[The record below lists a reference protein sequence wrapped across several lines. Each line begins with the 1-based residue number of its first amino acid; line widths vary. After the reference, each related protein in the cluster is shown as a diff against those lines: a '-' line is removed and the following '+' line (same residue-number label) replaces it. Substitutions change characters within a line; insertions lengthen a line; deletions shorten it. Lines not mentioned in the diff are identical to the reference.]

1 MPVMPV
7 ISRTA
12 SVFVLSLLLFG
23 MQLEAQRHAISH
35 VGDALSWAH
44 EQGVQQSVADIPC
57 VQCALLAAGSHVL
70 PGDVAALVAS
80 VVDRALGAV
89 VFASYA
95 VPAPA
100 SYSSR
105 APPAFL

>member
-1 MPVMPV
+1 MPV

-23 MQLEAQRHAISH
+23 IQLEAQRHAITH
-35 VGDALSWAH
+35 LGDALRGAH

-57 VQCALLAAGSHVL
+57 VECALLAAGSHAL
-70 PGDVAALVAS
+70 PGNVAALAAS
-80 VVDRALGAV
+80 VVDRARGAV
-89 VFASYA
+89 AFASYA

-100 SYSSR
+100 FYSSR
-105 APPAFL
+105 APPTLL

>member
-1 MPVMPV
+1 MLV

-23 MQLEAQRHAISH
+23 MQLEAQRHAITH
-35 VGDALSWAH
+35 VGDALRGAH

-57 VQCALLAAGSHVL
+57 VECALLAAGSHTL
-70 PGDVAALVAS
+70 PGNVAALPP
-80 VVDRALGAV
+80 ALINDARGAV
-89 VFASYA
+89 AFASYA

-100 SYSSR
+100 FYSSR
-105 APPAFL
+105 APPALL